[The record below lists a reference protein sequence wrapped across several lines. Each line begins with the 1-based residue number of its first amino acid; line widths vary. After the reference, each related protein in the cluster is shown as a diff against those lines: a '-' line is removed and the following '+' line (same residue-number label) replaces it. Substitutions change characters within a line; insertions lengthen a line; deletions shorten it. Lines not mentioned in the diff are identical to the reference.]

1 MCRRIERRLPFPPHH
16 SPSSSYL
23 LPDPYQAL
31 LLGILS
37 SPPNVTSSHTQALL
51 QARSVPAG
59 ITRAAW
65 TQALDVERLGGRQ
78 GSLAGN
84 KKGCRGILFYL

>member
-16 SPSSSYL
+16 SSSSSYL
-23 LPDPYQAL
+23 PPDPYQAL
-31 LLGILS
+31 LLGVLS

-59 ITRAAW
+59 IMKVAW
-65 TQALDVERLGGRQ
+65 TQALGVERLGGRQ
-78 GSLAGN
+78 GPLAVSSPEIGLH
-84 KKGCRGILFYL
+84 IFV